1 MKNQIEQGIVVKFAE
16 NNGMLNGGTV
26 VSILDDSRIAINT
39 LDGRNIVK
47 NAADVEICRYQRRGK
62 ASKSFLT
69 KLQKELDKKNKP
81 IISQQPTTTVIEI
94 EKKIEEL
101 PAEPQ
106 NVIAVPLS
114 GDVAIIPTVDD
125 KDRIIDLQAKT
136 INALKNTIILL
147 QKGDAMWLE
156 EILNLITNDLLPHGN
171 KC

>member
-1 MKNQIEQGIVVKFAE
+1 MKNQIEQGIVVKFVE
-16 NNGMLNGGTV
+16 SGGLLNGGTV

-69 KLQKELDKKNKP
+69 KLQKELDKKNAP
-81 IISQQPTTTVIEI
+81 VISPQPTTAVTEI

-106 NVIAVPLS
+106 NATAATLSSDAV
-114 GDVAIIPTVDD
+114 IIPTTDD

-136 INALKNTIILL
+136 INVLKNAIILL

-156 EILNLITNDLLPHGN
+156 KILNLITNDLLPQR
-171 KC
+171 

>member
-1 MKNQIEQGIVVKFAE
+1 MKNQIEQGIVVKFVE
-16 NNGMLNGGTV
+16 PGGLLNGGTV

-69 KLQKELDKKNKP
+69 KLQKELDKKNAP
-81 IISQQPTTTVIEI
+81 VISQQPTTAVIEI

-106 NVIAVPLS
+106 NAIAVPLS
-114 GDVAIIPTVDD
+114 SDAVIIPTADD

-156 EILNLITNDLLPHGN
+156 EILNLITNDLLPQR
-171 KC
+171 